1 MIFEIKNY
9 YKFNFVIK
17 LISLFKSGGIVMWPL
32 LIFSIL
38 SLSCIIERIIFWN
51 KINNY
56 LKVSDDFQINK
67 LTDISY
73 LKSLKKGDIHN
84 NPYKKLLF
92 KIKDFD
98 LSSQRNLSIALSIS
112 IQSLQYEFEKFNN
125 FFATTISIAPLL
137 GLLGTVFGLIN
148 SFSFIEIGNV
158 GANANEVTGG
168 ISEALVSTA
177 AGLIIAIFT
186 LVFSN
191 YFKSLKTKKIK
202 LINEFCGRFETFF
215 ALKNFN

>member
-1 MIFEIKNY
+1 
-9 YKFNFVIK
+9 
-17 LISLFKSGGIVMWPL
+17 MWPL
-32 LIFSIL
+32 LLFSII
-38 SLSCIIERIIFWN
+38 SVSCIIERLIFWN

-56 LKVSDDFQINK
+56 EKVINSLQINNFI
-67 LTDISY
+67 DISY
-73 LKSLKKGDIHN
+73 IKSLNKKDIGD

-98 LSSQRNLSIALSIS
+98 LSNQKNLSIALKIS
-112 IQSLQYEFEKFNN
+112 IQSLQFDFEKFNN
-125 FFATTISIAPLL
+125 IFSTIISISPLL

-158 GANANEVTGG
+158 GVNADEVTGG

-186 LVFSN
+186 VVFSN
-191 YFKSLKTKKIK
+191 YFKSLKIKKIK

-215 ALKNFN
+215 GLKNFK

>member
-1 MIFEIKNY
+1 
-9 YKFNFVIK
+9 
-17 LISLFKSGGIVMWPL
+17 MWPL
-32 LIFSIL
+32 LLFSIL

-51 KINNY
+51 KLNNY
-56 LKVSDDFQINK
+56 LKVSDDFQINQ

-73 LKSLKKGDIHN
+73 LKSLKKKDINN

-125 FFATTISIAPLL
+125 FFSTTISIAPLL

-158 GANANEVTGG
+158 GVNANEVTGG
-168 ISEALVSTA
+168 ISEALISTA

-191 YFKSLKTKKIK
+191 YFKSIKTKKIK

>member
-1 MIFEIKNY
+1 
-9 YKFNFVIK
+9 
-17 LISLFKSGGIVMWPL
+17 MWPL

-38 SLSCIIERIIFWN
+38 SVSCIIERIIFWN

-56 LKVSDDFQINK
+56 LKVSNDFQINQF
-67 LTDISY
+67 TDVSY
-73 LKSLKKGDIHN
+73 LKSINKKDIDN

-112 IQSLQYEFEKFNN
+112 IQSLQYDFEKFNN

-158 GANANEVTGG
+158 GVNANEVTGG

-191 YFKSLKTKKIK
+191 YFKSIKTKKIK

>member
-1 MIFEIKNY
+1 
-9 YKFNFVIK
+9 
-17 LISLFKSGGIVMWPL
+17 MWPL
-32 LIFSIL
+32 LLFSII
-38 SLSCIIERIIFWN
+38 SVSCIIERLIFWN

-56 LKVSDDFQINK
+56 EKVINSLQINNFI
-67 LTDISY
+67 DISY
-73 LKSLKKGDIHN
+73 IKSLNKKDIGD

-98 LSSQRNLSIALSIS
+98 LSNQKNLSIALTIS
-112 IQSLQYEFEKFNN
+112 IQSLQFEYEKFNN
-125 FFATTISIAPLL
+125 IFSTIISISPLL
-137 GLLGTVFGLIN
+137 GLLGTVFGLMN

-158 GANANEVTGG
+158 GVNADEVTGG

-191 YFKSLKTKKIK
+191 YFKSIKTKKIK

-215 ALKNFN
+215 VLKNFT

>member
-1 MIFEIKNY
+1 
-9 YKFNFVIK
+9 
-17 LISLFKSGGIVMWPL
+17 MWPL
-32 LIFSIL
+32 LLFSII
-38 SLSCIIERIIFWN
+38 SVSCIIERLIFWN

-56 LKVSDDFQINK
+56 EKVINSLQINNFI
-67 LTDISY
+67 DISY
-73 LKSLKKGDIHN
+73 IKSLNKKDIGD

-98 LSSQRNLSIALSIS
+98 LSNQKNLSIALTIS
-112 IQSLQYEFEKFNN
+112 IQSLQFEFEKFNN
-125 FFATTISIAPLL
+125 IFSTIISTSPLL

-158 GANANEVTGG
+158 GVNADEVTGG
-168 ISEALVSTA
+168 ISEALISTA

-191 YFKSLKTKKIK
+191 YFKSLKIKKIK

-215 ALKNFN
+215 AFKNFM

>member
-1 MIFEIKNY
+1 
-9 YKFNFVIK
+9 
-17 LISLFKSGGIVMWPL
+17 MWPL
-32 LIFSIL
+32 LLFSIL

-51 KINNY
+51 KLNNY
-56 LKVSDDFQINK
+56 LKVSNDFQINQ

-73 LKSLKKGDIHN
+73 LKSLKKKDIDN

-158 GANANEVTGG
+158 GVNANEVTGG

>member
-1 MIFEIKNY
+1 
-9 YKFNFVIK
+9 
-17 LISLFKSGGIVMWPL
+17 MWPL

-38 SLSCIIERIIFWN
+38 SVACIIERLIFWKN
-51 KINNY
+51 LNNCEIISNDIQ
-56 LKVSDDFQINK
+56 LIEF
-67 LTDISY
+67 TDISY
-73 LKSLKKGDIHN
+73 LKSLKKKDIQN

-98 LSSQRNLSIALSIS
+98 LSNQRNLSIALSVS
-112 IQSLQYEFEKFNN
+112 IESLQFEFDKFNN

-158 GANANEVTGG
+158 GINADEVTGG
-168 ISEALVSTA
+168 ISEALISTA
-177 AGLIIAIFT
+177 TGLIIAIFT

-191 YFKSLKTKKIK
+191 YFKSIKSKKIK
-202 LINEFCGRFETFF
+202 LINEFCGRYESFF
-215 ALKNFN
+215 VHNNFD

>member
-1 MIFEIKNY
+1 
-9 YKFNFVIK
+9 
-17 LISLFKSGGIVMWPL
+17 MWPL
-32 LIFSIL
+32 LLFSII
-38 SLSCIIERIIFWN
+38 SVSCIIERLIFWN

-56 LKVSDDFQINK
+56 VKVINSLQINNF
-67 LTDISY
+67 TDISY
-73 LKSLKKGDIHN
+73 IKSLNKKDIGD

-98 LSSQRNLSIALSIS
+98 LSNQKNLSIALTIS
-112 IQSLQYEFEKFNN
+112 IQSLQFEYEKFNN
-125 FFATTISIAPLL
+125 IFSTIISISPLL
-137 GLLGTVFGLIN
+137 GLLGTVFGLMN

-158 GANANEVTGG
+158 GVNADEVTGG

-186 LVFSN
+186 VVFSN
-191 YFKSLKTKKIK
+191 YFKSLKIKKIK

-215 ALKNFN
+215 VLKNFT

>member
-1 MIFEIKNY
+1 
-9 YKFNFVIK
+9 
-17 LISLFKSGGIVMWPL
+17 MWPL
-32 LIFSIL
+32 LLFSIL
-38 SLSCIIERIIFWN
+38 SVACIIERLIFWN
-51 KINNY
+51 NLNNCEIISNDIQ
-56 LKVSDDFQINK
+56 LIEF
-67 LTDISY
+67 TDISY
-73 LKSLKKGDIHN
+73 LKSLKKKDIQN

-158 GANANEVTGG
+158 GVNANEVTGG

>member
-1 MIFEIKNY
+1 
-9 YKFNFVIK
+9 
-17 LISLFKSGGIVMWPL
+17 MWPL
-32 LIFSIL
+32 LLFSIL
-38 SLSCIIERIIFWN
+38 SVSFIIERIIFWN
-51 KINNY
+51 KININ
-56 LKVSDDFQINK
+56 LKLRSDFEINQF
-67 LTDISY
+67 TDITY
-73 LKSLKKGDIHN
+73 LKSLKKKDINN

-98 LSSQRNLSIALSIS
+98 LSNQKNLSIALTIS
-112 IQSLQYEFEKFNN
+112 IQSLQFEYEKFNN
-125 FFATTISIAPLL
+125 IFSTIISISPLL

-158 GANANEVTGG
+158 GVNADEVTGG

-186 LVFSN
+186 VVFSN
-191 YFKSLKTKKIK
+191 YFKSLKIKKIK

-215 ALKNFN
+215 VLKNLT

>member
-1 MIFEIKNY
+1 
-9 YKFNFVIK
+9 
-17 LISLFKSGGIVMWPL
+17 MWPL

-38 SLSCIIERIIFWN
+38 SFSCIIERIIFWN
-51 KINNY
+51 KLNNY
-56 LKVSDDFQINK
+56 LKVNNDFQINQ

-73 LKSLKKGDIHN
+73 LKSLNKKDIDN

-98 LSSQRNLSIALSIS
+98 LSNQRNLSIALSIS

-158 GANANEVTGG
+158 GVNANEVTGG
-168 ISEALVSTA
+168 ISEALISTA

-215 ALKNFN
+215 VLKNFN

>member
-1 MIFEIKNY
+1 
-9 YKFNFVIK
+9 
-17 LISLFKSGGIVMWPL
+17 MWPL
-32 LIFSIL
+32 LLFSII
-38 SLSCIIERIIFWN
+38 SVSCIIERLIFWN

-56 LKVSDDFQINK
+56 EKVINSLQINNFI
-67 LTDISY
+67 DISY
-73 LKSLKKGDIHN
+73 IKSLNKKDIGD

-98 LSSQRNLSIALSIS
+98 LSNQKNLSIALTIS
-112 IQSLQYEFEKFNN
+112 IQSLQFEFEKFNN
-125 FFATTISIAPLL
+125 IFSTIISISPLL

-158 GANANEVTGG
+158 GVNADEVTGG

-186 LVFSN
+186 VVFSN
-191 YFKSLKTKKIK
+191 YFKSLKIKKIK

-215 ALKNFN
+215 ALKNFM

>member
-1 MIFEIKNY
+1 
-9 YKFNFVIK
+9 
-17 LISLFKSGGIVMWPL
+17 MWPL
-32 LIFSIL
+32 LVFSIL
-38 SLSCIIERIIFWN
+38 SFACIIERFIFWN
-51 KINNY
+51 NINNCEII
-56 LKVSDDFQINK
+56 SNDFQLIQF
-67 LTDISY
+67 TDISY
-73 LKSLKKGDIHN
+73 LKSLKKKDIQN

-98 LSSQRNLSIALSIS
+98 LSNQRNLSIALSIS
-112 IQSLQYEFEKFNN
+112 IESLQFEFEKFNN

-158 GANANEVTGG
+158 GINADEVTGG
-168 ISEALVSTA
+168 ISEALISTA

-191 YFKSLKTKKIK
+191 YFKSMKSKKIK
-202 LINEFCGRFETFF
+202 LINEFCGRYESFF
-215 ALKNFN
+215 VHNNFD

>member
-1 MIFEIKNY
+1 
-9 YKFNFVIK
+9 
-17 LISLFKSGGIVMWPL
+17 MWPL
-32 LIFSIL
+32 LLFSII
-38 SLSCIIERIIFWN
+38 SVSCIIERLIFWN

-56 LKVSDDFQINK
+56 EKVINSLQINNFI
-67 LTDISY
+67 DISY
-73 LKSLKKGDIHN
+73 IKSLNKKDIGD

-98 LSSQRNLSIALSIS
+98 LSNQKNLSIALTIS
-112 IQSLQYEFEKFNN
+112 IQSLQFELEKFNN
-125 FFATTISIAPLL
+125 IFSTIISISPLL

-158 GANANEVTGG
+158 GVNADEVTGG
-168 ISEALVSTA
+168 ISEALISTA

-186 LVFSN
+186 VVFSN
-191 YFKSLKTKKIK
+191 YFKSLKIKKIK

-215 ALKNFN
+215 ALKNFM

>member
-1 MIFEIKNY
+1 
-9 YKFNFVIK
+9 
-17 LISLFKSGGIVMWPL
+17 MWPL

-38 SLSCIIERIIFWN
+38 SFSCIIERIIFWN

-56 LKVSDDFQINK
+56 LKVSDDFQINQ

-73 LKSLKKGDIHN
+73 LKSLNKKDIDN

-158 GANANEVTGG
+158 GVNANEVTGG
-168 ISEALVSTA
+168 ISEALISTA

-191 YFKSLKTKKIK
+191 YFKSIKTKKIK

>member
-1 MIFEIKNY
+1 
-9 YKFNFVIK
+9 
-17 LISLFKSGGIVMWPL
+17 MWPL

-38 SLSCIIERIIFWN
+38 SVSCIIERIIFWN
-51 KINNY
+51 KLNNY
-56 LKVSDDFQINK
+56 LKVSNDFQINQ

-73 LKSLKKGDIHN
+73 LKSLKKKDIYN

-158 GANANEVTGG
+158 GANSNEVTGG
-168 ISEALVSTA
+168 ISEALVSLS
-177 AGLIIAIFT
+177 LIHI
-186 LVFSN
+186 
-191 YFKSLKTKKIK
+191 
-202 LINEFCGRFETFF
+202 
-215 ALKNFN
+215 

>member
-1 MIFEIKNY
+1 
-9 YKFNFVIK
+9 
-17 LISLFKSGGIVMWPL
+17 MWPL
-32 LIFSIL
+32 LLFSII
-38 SLSCIIERIIFWN
+38 SVSCIIERLIFWN

-56 LKVSDDFQINK
+56 EKVINSLQINNFI
-67 LTDISY
+67 DISY
-73 LKSLKKGDIHN
+73 IKSLNKKDIGD

-98 LSSQRNLSIALSIS
+98 LSNQKNLSIALTIS
-112 IQSLQYEFEKFNN
+112 IQSLQFEYEKFNN
-125 FFATTISIAPLL
+125 IFSTIISISPLL
-137 GLLGTVFGLIN
+137 GLLGTVFGLMN

-158 GANANEVTGG
+158 GVNADEVTGG

-186 LVFSN
+186 VVFSN
-191 YFKSLKTKKIK
+191 YFKSLKIKKIK

-215 ALKNFN
+215 VLKNFT

>member
-1 MIFEIKNY
+1 
-9 YKFNFVIK
+9 
-17 LISLFKSGGIVMWPL
+17 MWPL
-32 LIFSIL
+32 LLFSII
-38 SLSCIIERIIFWN
+38 SVSCIIERLIFWN

-56 LKVSDDFQINK
+56 EKVINILQINNF
-67 LTDISY
+67 LDISY
-73 LKSLKKGDIHN
+73 IKSLNKKDIGD

-98 LSSQRNLSIALSIS
+98 LSNQKNLSIALTLS
-112 IQSLQYEFEKFNN
+112 IQSLQFEFEKFNN
-125 FFATTISIAPLL
+125 IFSTIISISPLL

-158 GANANEVTGG
+158 GVNADEVTGG

-191 YFKSLKTKKIK
+191 YFKSLKIKKIK

-215 ALKNFN
+215 TLKNFM

>member
-1 MIFEIKNY
+1 
-9 YKFNFVIK
+9 
-17 LISLFKSGGIVMWPL
+17 MWPL
-32 LIFSIL
+32 LLFSII
-38 SLSCIIERIIFWN
+38 SVSCIIERLIFWN

-56 LKVSDDFQINK
+56 EKVINSLQINNFI
-67 LTDISY
+67 DISY
-73 LKSLKKGDIHN
+73 IKSLNKKDIGD

-98 LSSQRNLSIALSIS
+98 LSNQKNLSIALTIS
-112 IQSLQYEFEKFNN
+112 IQSLQFEYEKFNN
-125 FFATTISIAPLL
+125 IFSTIISISPLL
-137 GLLGTVFGLIN
+137 GLLGTVFGLMN

-158 GANANEVTGG
+158 GVNADEVTGG

-191 YFKSLKTKKIK
+191 YFKSLKIKKIK

-215 ALKNFN
+215 VLKNFT

>member
-1 MIFEIKNY
+1 
-9 YKFNFVIK
+9 
-17 LISLFKSGGIVMWPL
+17 MWPL
-32 LIFSIL
+32 LLFSII
-38 SLSCIIERIIFWN
+38 SVSCIIERLIFWN

-56 LKVSDDFQINK
+56 EKVINNLQINN
-67 LTDISY
+67 LIDISFI
-73 LKSLKKGDIHN
+73 KSLNKKDIGD

-98 LSSQRNLSIALSIS
+98 LSNQKNLSIALTIS
-112 IQSLQYEFEKFNN
+112 IQSLQFEFEKFNN
-125 FFATTISIAPLL
+125 IFSTIISISPLL

-158 GANANEVTGG
+158 GVNADEVTGG

-191 YFKSLKTKKIK
+191 YFKSLKIKKIK

-215 ALKNFN
+215 VLKNFT

>member
-1 MIFEIKNY
+1 
-9 YKFNFVIK
+9 
-17 LISLFKSGGIVMWPL
+17 MWPL

-38 SLSCIIERIIFWN
+38 SVSCIIERMIFWN
-51 KINNY
+51 KLNNY
-56 LKVSDDFQINK
+56 LKVSNDFQINQ

-73 LKSLKKGDIHN
+73 LKSLKKGDIQN

-158 GANANEVTGG
+158 GVNANEVTGG
-168 ISEALVSTA
+168 ISEALISTA

-191 YFKSLKTKKIK
+191 YFKSIKTKKIK

>member
-1 MIFEIKNY
+1 
-9 YKFNFVIK
+9 
-17 LISLFKSGGIVMWPL
+17 MWPL
-32 LIFSIL
+32 LLFSIL
-38 SLSCIIERIIFWN
+38 SVSCIIERIIFWN
-51 KINNY
+51 KLNNY
-56 LKVSDDFQINK
+56 LKVSNDFQINQ

-73 LKSLKKGDIHN
+73 LKSLKKKDIDN

-148 SFSFIEIGNV
+148 SFSFIEIGNIGV
-158 GANANEVTGG
+158 NANEVTGG
-168 ISEALVSTA
+168 ISEALISTA

-191 YFKSLKTKKIK
+191 YFKSIKIKKIK
-202 LINEFCGRFETFF
+202 SMNEFCGKFETFF
-215 ALKNFN
+215 SLKNFN

>member
-1 MIFEIKNY
+1 
-9 YKFNFVIK
+9 
-17 LISLFKSGGIVMWPL
+17 MWPL
-32 LIFSIL
+32 LLFSII
-38 SLSCIIERIIFWN
+38 SVSCIIERLIFWN

-56 LKVSDDFQINK
+56 EKVINSLQINNFI
-67 LTDISY
+67 DISY
-73 LKSLKKGDIHN
+73 IKSLNKKDIGD

-98 LSSQRNLSIALSIS
+98 LSNQKNLSIALKIS
-112 IQSLQYEFEKFNN
+112 IQSLQFDFEKFNN
-125 FFATTISIAPLL
+125 IFSTIISISPLL

-158 GANANEVTGG
+158 GVNSNQVTGG

-191 YFKSLKTKKIK
+191 YFKSLKIKKIK

-215 ALKNFN
+215 ALKNFMLFHVF

>member
-1 MIFEIKNY
+1 
-9 YKFNFVIK
+9 
-17 LISLFKSGGIVMWPL
+17 MWPL
-32 LIFSIL
+32 LFFSIL
-38 SLSCIIERIIFWN
+38 SFSCIVERMIFWN
-51 KINNY
+51 KLNHYEKVNNDFLINQ
-56 LKVSDDFQINK
+56 FI
-67 LTDISY
+67 DISY
-73 LKSLKKGDIHN
+73 LKSLKKKDIDN

-98 LSSQRNLSIALSIS
+98 LSNQRNLSIALSLS

-148 SFSFIEIGNV
+148 SFSYIEIGNV
-158 GANANEVTGG
+158 GVNANEVTGG

-191 YFKSLKTKKIK
+191 YFKSIKIKKIK
-202 LINEFCGRFETFF
+202 LMNEFCGRFETFF
-215 ALKNFN
+215 SLKNFN

>member
-1 MIFEIKNY
+1 
-9 YKFNFVIK
+9 
-17 LISLFKSGGIVMWPL
+17 MWPL
-32 LIFSIL
+32 LLFSIL
-38 SLSCIIERIIFWN
+38 SVSCIVERLIFWRE
-51 KINNY
+51 ISNY
-56 LKVSDDFQINK
+56 EKLSKNFQINQF
-67 LTDISY
+67 TDISY
-73 LKSLKKGDIHN
+73 LKSLKNNGINN

-125 FFATTISIAPLL
+125 FFATTISITPLL

-148 SFSFIEIGNV
+148 SFSFIEIGNAGV
-158 GANANEVTGG
+158 NADEVTGG
-168 ISEALVSTA
+168 ISEALISTA

-191 YFKSLKTKKIK
+191 YFKSIKIK
-202 LINEFCGRFETFF
+202 TIKLMNEFCGRFETFF
-215 ALKNFN
+215 SLKNFN